1 MRVVLLAALALIVAP
16 AESEARCTRLPE
28 SASTAFNTAANKI
41 TLPWRT
47 DYPATLASQ
56 THAWQA
62 LQFDQD
68 WRGYIAAVLS

>member
-1 MRVVLLAALALIVAP
+1 MQVVLLAALALVVAP
-16 AESEARCTRLPE
+16 AESEARCAASE

-68 WRGYIAAVLS
+68 WRGYIARFSAR